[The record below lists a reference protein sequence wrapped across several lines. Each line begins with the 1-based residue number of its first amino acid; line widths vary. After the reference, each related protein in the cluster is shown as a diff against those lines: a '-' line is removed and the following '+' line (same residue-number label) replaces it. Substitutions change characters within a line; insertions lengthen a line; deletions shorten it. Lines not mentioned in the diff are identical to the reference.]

1 MTYEGEEVADGDTFT
16 VVVNNYRYNGGGN
29 YIAYLNAHGCSFT
42 PNDPE
47 RIIYSTQYDM
57 MQGEDMGQARNLLAN
72 YITLAGTIDPE
83 ISSDWSLQDLGTL
96 QLAVL
101 STTDMHGRA
110 TLLDVAT
117 QTEDAASMERVAT
130 AVLQERV
137 AFGDKV
143 LLVDNGDTIQGTLVA
158 QYAINL
164 RPDEENPMITALDY
178 IGYDAWVMGNHEF
191 VGSNVKHG
199 FEIDL
204 MTDDIETNDGLL
216 FNLDFDWAPLA
227 LNAALDGEADFY
239 SIVFNAVGAKTLYQY
254 SDEGGKHWFSI
265 SLVDRFNI
273 NWTSGDMVPVYAQ
286 KQGSLG
292 RKVRG
297 FASYSYNSEFTMVN
311 NLDLR
316 FTSPAVGID
325 GLYFRLNLFFD
336 MGYGAGHFYNT
347 DIPQSQ
353 FLASTGAQ
361 ISLTIFDF
369 IDIGYQ
375 VAYLMNGRNYAKGD
389 TPFTHNFIFFL
400 DF

>member
-1 MTYEGEEVADGDTFT
+1 MKRLIAILIASILILSSASASDWHFWGKDLDQHPEILAGFLPTYLYGGVGYTGFEILDGHTTDLQLMA
-16 VVVNNYRYNGGGN
+16 GGG
-29 YIAYLNAHGCSFT
+29 YVQRKLFQ
-42 PNDPE
+42 DPATGE
-47 RIIYSTQYDM
+47 SSPEPFDGGPIIYDLVQIDWALKFL
-57 MQGEDMGQARNLLAN
+57 QGFFDSPVEPGDDLLT
-72 YITLAGTIDPE
+72 ITLAYEGKFEGNMD
-83 ISSDWSLQDLGTL
+83 SRVAGKVKKNW
-96 QLAVL
+96 
-101 STTDMHGRA
+101 GRA
-110 TLLDVAT
+110 TVHTLDDYLAPVAGG
-117 QTEDAASMERVAT
+117 A
-130 AVLQERV
+130 
-137 AFGDKV
+137 
-143 LLVDNGDTIQGTLVA
+143 
-158 QYAINL
+158 YPNL
-164 RPDEENPMITALDY
+164 YPDLK
-178 IGYDAWVMGNHEF
+178 GNHQF
-191 VGSNVKHG
+191 LGTNLNLG

-361 ISLTIFDF
+361 VSLTIFDF